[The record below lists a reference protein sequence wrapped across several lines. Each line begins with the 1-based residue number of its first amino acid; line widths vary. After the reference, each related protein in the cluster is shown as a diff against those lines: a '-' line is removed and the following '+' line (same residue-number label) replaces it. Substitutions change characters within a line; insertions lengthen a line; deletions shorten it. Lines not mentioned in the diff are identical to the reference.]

1 MEIHQ
6 NVSLKEKNW
15 FHTGG
20 NANYYCEPES
30 AEDFKQA
37 LEFANSNSMP
47 VFVLGEGANILI
59 SDEGFKGL
67 VIHPILNKVEFSEG
81 LVSAEA
87 GVKFQDLIDLC
98 LSKQIIGLEDFS
110 GIPGTVGGSV
120 YINIHYFDKL
130 LSDFIVSA
138 KIIDAY
144 GELKEVDKD
153 WFNFGYDQSK
163 LITEKFYLL
172 EAKFTVKAVNEIE
185 TAFAK
190 GRSDEIIRHRKMKYP
205 YKNTCGSFF
214 RNFHDGEINFEVNG
228 KRIVN
233 IAYYLDKLGVKGD
246 LRIGNAVV
254 SHKHANMI
262 EALEG
267 ATSADIINLAK
278 KMQELVRTAFNI
290 TPKAE
295 CQLIGFREYPL
306 L

>member
-1 MEIHQ
+1 MNIQENI
-6 NVSLKEKNW
+6 SLKDKNW

-20 NANYYCEPES
+20 NANYYCEP
-30 AEDFKQA
+30 ATADDFKQA
-37 LEFANSNSMP
+37 LEFANSNGMP

-59 SDEGFKGL
+59 ADEGFNGL
-67 VIHPILNKVEFSEG
+67 VIHPVSNKVEFSDG

-87 GVKFQDLIDLC
+87 GVKFQDLINFC
-98 LSKQIIGLEDFS
+98 LDKQIVGLEDFS

-130 LSDFIVSA
+130 LSDFLVSA
-138 KIIDAY
+138 KVIDLY
-144 GELKEVDKD
+144 GELKDVDKD

-163 LITEKFYLL
+163 LISDKFYLL
-172 EAKFTVKAVNEIE
+172 EAKFTVKAVNETD

-190 GRSDEIIRHRKMKYP
+190 GRRDEIIRHRQMKYP

-214 RNFHDGEINFEVNG
+214 RNFHENEINFEVNG
-228 KRIVN
+228 KKIVN

-246 LRIGNAVV
+246 LRVGNAVV

-267 ATSADIINLAK
+267 ATSSDIISLAR
-278 KMQELVRTAFNI
+278 KMQELVRTNFNI
-290 TPKAE
+290 TPQAE
-295 CQLIGFREYPL
+295 CQLIGFHESPL
-306 L
+306 Y